1 MVFGVVWKA
10 KVRAADAKEVGVENP
25 AEETFRYPNLIR
37 RYADRMCCQRP
48 PGCGLCNQLCS
59 NPWSRNLSVL
69 QFSDTVRTTLSGMPP
84 STCA

>member
-1 MVFGVVWKA
+1 MVFGVVWKT

-37 RYADRMCCQRP
+37 RYADRMRCQRR

-59 NPWSRNLSVL
+59 EFIAHSEWDAAFVINPAQIPGR
-69 QFSDTVRTTLSGMPP
+69 GI
-84 STCA
+84 